1 MTTGRINQVTIL
13 KTKAKHNTCP
23 RPLALQ
29 RVRSNSRKF
38 QIDMKLQRHRSQG
51 SSARCAAHWTYA
63 SYSPPRSFPSCISLR
78 AADLARQSRC
88 RESPRSERTF
98 GGCFLPHSHAESGGR
113 QSPSSGLY
121 TISQC
126 EPIHA
131 FILYAQR
138 QPRLVRMEFERA
150 RLGPGRSKPAVAQ
163 KS

>member
-13 KTKAKHNTCP
+13 KTTAKLNTRP

-51 SSARCAAHWTYA
+51 SSARCAAHWTCA

-78 AADLARQSRC
+78 AADLAKQSRC

-98 GGCFLPHSHAESGGR
+98 GGCFLLHSHVESRSR
-113 QSPSSGLY
+113 QSPSSVCIRFHNVNRY
-121 TISQC
+121 TLSFSLHSGSRGWCAWNSSMLDSSQ
-126 EPIHA
+126 I
-131 FILYAQR
+131 
-138 QPRLVRMEFERA
+138 
-150 RLGPGRSKPAVAQ
+150 GRNRP
-163 KS
+163 